1 MCRKPERTLNQ
12 CMFEKLVRLLNPHMR
27 CFELLSNVRSQGLTK
42 TIPGTPEGQTP
53 IHEKKSPVFTAI
65 QK

>member
-1 MCRKPERTLNQ
+1 MNACLRSWYVAGFHFLFNSEPETDFTLR
-12 CMFEKLVRLLNPHMR
+12 FK
-27 CFELLSNVRSQGLTK
+27 GLTK

-53 IHEKKSPVFTAI
+53 IHEKLNPIYKPV